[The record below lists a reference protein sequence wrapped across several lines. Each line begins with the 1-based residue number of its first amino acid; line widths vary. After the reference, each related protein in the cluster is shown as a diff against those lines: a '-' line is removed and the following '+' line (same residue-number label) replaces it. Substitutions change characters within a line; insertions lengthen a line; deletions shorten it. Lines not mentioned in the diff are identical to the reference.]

1 MIVGTLP
8 EGAAPPFSMT
18 IHRLQ
23 IKHFRNISAADLSP
37 VAGINLFVGE
47 NGSGKTSLLEA
58 IHLLSLVRSFRSKKL
73 KNLINH
79 QSERFTLFAQIKL
92 LDQSLAPLG
101 IQRAHQDEE
110 TEILFRGSRPSG
122 VAELTSE
129 LPVQL
134 INPDAFR
141 LLEGSPR
148 ERRQFVDWGVFHVEP
163 EFIHCWQRF
172 QRALKQRNSLLRHGR
187 IDTLQ
192 LQLWEKEIALNGEQ
206 MTFYRQAYLD
216 QLKPLFSEVL
226 QRFLAG
232 QDLKLSFQRGWDKN
246 TSLAESLETSRSR
259 DIEQGFTQ
267 SGPQRA
273 DIRISVEG
281 RPAMEVLSRGQQKL
295 VVSALKL
302 AQGELLTAAGK
313 KQCIYLIDDLPA
325 ELDKQHRSVFCQVL
339 EEQAGQ
345 VFITSVDQEA
355 LAYGWQQPEKNAW
368 FHVEHGQIS
377 PKALP

>member
-92 LDQSLAPLG
+92 LNQSLAPLG

-148 ERRQFVDWGVFHVEP
+148 ERRQFVDWGVFHVEH

-216 QLKPLFSEVL
+216 QLKPLFNEVL